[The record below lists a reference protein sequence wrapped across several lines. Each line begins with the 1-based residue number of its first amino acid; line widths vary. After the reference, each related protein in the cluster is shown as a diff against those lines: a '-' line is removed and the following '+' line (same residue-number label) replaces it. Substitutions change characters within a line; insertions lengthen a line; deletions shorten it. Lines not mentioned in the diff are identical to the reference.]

1 MFSPTLLRNRAVTA
15 AGLATFFFAI
25 ARGGLQFILIIWLQ
39 AVWLPLHGVAL
50 ANVPLQAGLDLLPMM
65 LGFLLA
71 APISGWLADRYGAR
85 LLSTGGLL
93 LIAASFGLLM
103 TLPADFKLAV
113 FIVFIFFNGIG
124 IGLFAAPNNSQ
135 LMNAVSARE
144 RGVAAGMRQTL
155 NNAGALLSMAFF
167 LTIVVGGLATSMPS
181 AVKSG
186 LESAGVPTAVAA
198 RATTVPAG
206 SAIFAALLGY
216 NPTKQLL
223 GSSLDALPAEVK
235 TRVSADDFF
244 ARLISES
251 MGNSMRIAF
260 LVGALSA
267 LAGAIASLLRGPGGL
282 RVAGRHAREAA
293 GEQLRVNLEE
303 TRT

>member
-1 MFSPTLLRNRAVTA
+1 
-15 AGLATFFFAI
+15 
-25 ARGGLQFILIIWLQ
+25 
-39 AVWLPLHGVAL
+39 
-50 ANVPLQAGLDLLPMM
+50 
-65 LGFLLA
+65 
-71 APISGWLADRYGAR
+71 
-85 LLSTGGLL
+85 
-93 LIAASFGLLM
+93 
-103 TLPADFKLAV
+103 
-113 FIVFIFFNGIG
+113 
-124 IGLFAAPNNSQ
+124 
-135 LMNAVSARE
+135 
-144 RGVAAGMRQTL
+144 MRQTL

-186 LESAGVPTAVAA
+186 LVSAGVPTSIAA
-198 RATTVPAG
+198 KATTVPAG

-223 GSSLDALPAEVK
+223 GPNLDALPAEVK
-235 TRVSADDFF
+235 SRVSADDFF

-282 RVAGRHAREAA
+282 RVTGKPPREPAREPVR
-293 GEQLRVNLEE
+293 GS
-303 TRT
+303 